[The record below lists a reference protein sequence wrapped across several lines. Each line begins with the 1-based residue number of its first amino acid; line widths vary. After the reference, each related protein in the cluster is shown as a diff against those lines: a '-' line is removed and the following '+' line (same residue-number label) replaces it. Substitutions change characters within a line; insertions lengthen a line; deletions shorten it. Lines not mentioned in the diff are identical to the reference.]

1 MEFAPRHGRVFLPG
15 RGSRSYSLGKR
26 HGHNCLRGGWTGRN
40 SWRSQFHTAGMT
52 TFVPDMQSENAIRS
66 LLKNI
71 GRMMKK
77 ASPKEGI
84 LLLAEQARLTSDLK
98 KAAEAKRKRL
108 EKELAELQAN
118 KSQANG

>member
-1 MEFAPRHGRVFLPG
+1 
-15 RGSRSYSLGKR
+15 
-26 HGHNCLRGGWTGRN
+26 
-40 SWRSQFHTAGMT
+40 MT